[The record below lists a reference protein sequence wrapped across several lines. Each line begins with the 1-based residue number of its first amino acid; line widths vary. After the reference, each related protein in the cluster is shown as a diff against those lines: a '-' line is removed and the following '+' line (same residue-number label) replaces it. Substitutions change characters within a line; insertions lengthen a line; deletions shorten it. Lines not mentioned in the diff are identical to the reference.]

1 MAQDALRRETEL
13 VAQLQQTSKKTES
26 TTVPVTIGALKKA
39 TSTQNTSS
47 ATFSNDW
54 SKADPLD
61 LSWINHDWPHA
72 LLDDQHCIIWKRV
85 GLQPMSE
92 LRKNFHGFSAERP
105 QHQTSDVKPDTA
117 NRRVHASQS
126 IMALGDHYPWA
137 NLQQQTFFGALDCP
151 YDIGIPTKPHGPSNW
166 LLSPLGALKEN
177 YWVFPFALAAIAP
190 VSALRMRGD
199 QVLISQ
205 EEQSVLPVAVWGLSW
220 FINTVTTLVGMEEAS
235 KDVDGNQDLSPF
247 AALGFQLQDERGLIS
262 DQSFKSTVL
271 IHLLAK
277 RWLSQPNAHAAKID
291 AIEVYM
297 HQRVCAR
304 LNEDWNERLQGIVLP
319 TKHCRLA
326 H

>member
-1 MAQDALRRETEL
+1 MTQDALRRDTETGY
-13 VAQLQQTSKKTES
+13 QPQQPSVNNHSCTA
-26 TTVPVTIGALKKA
+26 PVTIESLKKA
-39 TSTQNTSS
+39 ATSQKTSS

-61 LSWINHDWPHA
+61 LDWIKHDWPHVF
-72 LLDDQHCIIWKRV
+72 LDEQHCIIWKRV

-92 LRKNFHGFSAERP
+92 LRENFHGFP
-105 QHQTSDVKPDTA
+105 TGQQQDQTPDVKSDTLKGRDH
-117 NRRVHASQS
+117 NSKS
-126 IMALGDHYPWA
+126 ILALGDRYPWT

-151 YDIGIPTKPHGPSNW
+151 YEVGMPAKPCGPSNW

-177 YWVFPFALAAIAP
+177 YWVLPFALAAIAP
-190 VSALRMRGD
+190 VSTLRMRGD
-199 QVLISQ
+199 QVLISKQ
-205 EEQSVLPVAVWGLSW
+205 EQPILPIAVWGLSW

-247 AALGFQLQDERGLIS
+247 AALGFQLQDERGMIS

-291 AIEVYM
+291 AIEIFM
-297 HQRVCAR
+297 HQRVKAR
-304 LNEDWNERLQGIVLP
+304 LDEDWNERLQGTVIP
-319 TKHCRLA
+319 SKHCRLA